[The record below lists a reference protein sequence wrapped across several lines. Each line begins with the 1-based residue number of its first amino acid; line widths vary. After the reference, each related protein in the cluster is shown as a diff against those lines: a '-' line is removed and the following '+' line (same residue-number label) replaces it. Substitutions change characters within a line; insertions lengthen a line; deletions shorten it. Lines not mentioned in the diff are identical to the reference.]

1 MLCCKSP
8 AHLYVRDEEQK
19 NNETLLLGTHFGT
32 ECKFFFRRRLYSFL
46 DLRNILVCV
55 KAREKVRRSSLGRSF
70 EVEDSTQM
78 VHVKFKKIFFSL

>member
-1 MLCCKSP
+1 MISTGITWSYNALESCVLCCKSP

-46 DLRNILVCV
+46 DLRNILVRV
-55 KAREKVRRSSLGRSF
+55 KAREKSTKIKSWSL
-70 EVEDSTQM
+70 
-78 VHVKFKKIFFSL
+78 L